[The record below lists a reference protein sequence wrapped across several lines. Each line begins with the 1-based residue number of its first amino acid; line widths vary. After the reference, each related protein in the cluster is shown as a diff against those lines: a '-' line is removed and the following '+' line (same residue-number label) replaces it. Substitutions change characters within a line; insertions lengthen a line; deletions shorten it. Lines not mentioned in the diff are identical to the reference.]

1 MKLQDNL
8 IHVTM
13 RYLPPLKSLQAF
25 EAAARLGSFAAAAD
39 ELFLTPS
46 AISHH
51 IRTLEERLGIALFHR
66 IHRGVTLT
74 DAGRRYAQV
83 IGQGLGIMEIA
94 TRRIEHYS
102 KSDVLTVHAVPSLAS
117 QWLMPRLSRFSAQY
131 PDIDVRINASVN
143 NINLTAEQADFD
155 IRYGT
160 AVSESGVIIHPFP
173 KEPMA
178 IVCAPALM
186 QSEHPI
192 HTPKDLQ
199 FHTLIHSEVNRI
211 TWRDWL
217 NQHPDVELNLARGPR
232 FDRSFMAISAAID
245 CLGVAMESR
254 LLLERELEHGHLIM
268 PLGPEP
274 PKMVFHH
281 LLYLESK
288 AHLPKMIA
296 FKEWLFTQLNE
307 SFTKIYKDD
316 KKRKAASAQNAPVNA
331 RLNE

>member
-1 MKLQDNL
+1 
-8 IHVTM
+8 M
-13 RYLPPLKSLQAF
+13 RSLPPLKSLQAF
-25 EAAARLGSFAAAAD
+25 ESAARLGSFAAAAD

-51 IRTLEERLGIALFHR
+51 IRALEERLSIALFHR
-66 IHRGVTLT
+66 VHRGVTLT
-74 DAGRRYAQV
+74 DAGQRYAQS
-83 IGQGLGIMEIA
+83 IGQGLGIMETA

-102 KSDVLTVHAVPSLAS
+102 KSDVLTVHSVPSLAS
-117 QWLMPRLSRFSAQY
+117 QWLMPRLSRFSALY

-160 AVSESGVIIHPFP
+160 AVSESGVTVHPFP

-178 IVCAPALM
+178 IVCAPSLM
-186 QSEHPI
+186 QSDHPI
-192 HTPKDLQ
+192 HTPQDLQ

-211 TWRDWL
+211 SWRDWL
-217 NQHPDVELNLARGPR
+217 DQHPDIELNLTRGPR
-232 FDRSFMAISAAID
+232 FDRSFMAISAAVD
-245 CLGVAMESR
+245 GLGVAMESR
-254 LLLERELEHGHLIM
+254 LLLERELEHGYLIM

-274 PKMVFHH
+274 PKLIFHR

-296 FKEWLFTQLNE
+296 FKEWLFSQLDK
-307 SFTKIYKDD
+307 SFEKFRDDD
-316 KKRKAASAQNAPVNA
+316 KHLKSRGRKHGCLKILS
-331 RLNE
+331 NE